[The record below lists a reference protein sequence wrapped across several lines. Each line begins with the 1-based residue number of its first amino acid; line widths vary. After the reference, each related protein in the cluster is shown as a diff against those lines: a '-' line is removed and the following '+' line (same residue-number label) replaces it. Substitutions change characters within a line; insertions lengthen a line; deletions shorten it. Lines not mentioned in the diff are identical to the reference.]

1 MFSTS
6 ILASL
11 ALLPNLQLQSKSTQI
26 ILMQQIYDDYK
37 RFQMDLEFVQLLANP
52 QYIYQ
57 LAIKQYFEDDQF
69 VNYLQYLLYFKR
81 PEFLKYIKYP
91 VCIKMLDCLQNE
103 EFRLQMK
110 DRNFADKI
118 SKQIEVTFQIL
129 QSK

>member
-1 MFSTS
+1 
-6 ILASL
+6 
-11 ALLPNLQLQSKSTQI
+11 
-26 ILMQQIYDDYK
+26 MQKIYDDYK

-57 LAIKQYFEDDQF
+57 LATKQYFEDDQF